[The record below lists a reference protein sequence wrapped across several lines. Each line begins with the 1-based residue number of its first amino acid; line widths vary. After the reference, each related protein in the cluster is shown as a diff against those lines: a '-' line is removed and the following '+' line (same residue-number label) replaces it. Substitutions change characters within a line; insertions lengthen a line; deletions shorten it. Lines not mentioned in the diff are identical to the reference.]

1 VALHAALNHPD
12 RVDSLALFE
21 PVFFRALDLAGDVRV
36 IEPAESFFAA
46 YADRSRTTSRRW
58 WAR

>member
-1 VALHAALNHPD
+1 
-12 RVDSLALFE
+12 
-21 PVFFRALDLAGDVRV
+21 VFFRALDLAGDVRV